1 MPSLKSASVVEGGV
15 LRKLLCSSEI
25 RIVADCLFLFQKWKN
40 MDLNEKMYYNTLTKL
55 KCALSW
61 WVNINAE
68 NSLLKDSLPY
78 LHGKYRSSQNAPPL
92 PTTTFIVYRWQY
104 KPCKPVCLV
113 HFGPGVW
120 ETGCLLTGL
129 SAGMQPS
136 KPAWLQRVW
145 GWRVPSN
152 QDNSQM
158 SQGLEFPRVL

>member
-104 KPCKPVCLV
+104 KPCSQCAWFILVQVFERQDVCWQDSQL
-113 HFGPGVW
+113 
-120 ETGCLLTGL
+120 GCN
-129 SAGMQPS
+129 
-136 KPAWLQRVW
+136 PA
-145 GWRVPSN
+145 N
-152 QDNSQM
+152 QHDSRG
-158 SQGLEFPRVL
+158 SGAEECLPTRTTAKWAKV